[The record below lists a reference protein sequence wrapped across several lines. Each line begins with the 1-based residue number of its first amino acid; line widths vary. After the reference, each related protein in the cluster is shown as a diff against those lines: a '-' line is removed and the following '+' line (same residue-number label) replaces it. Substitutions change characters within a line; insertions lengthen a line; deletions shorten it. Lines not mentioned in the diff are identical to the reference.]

1 MRYLRFFS
9 CLLLT
14 VGLLC
19 GCIGLPS
26 TSLPSGVASKAP
38 SIKVAAT
45 GSPAHKAI
53 QTLVN
58 WQATLSVVGGLALL
72 AFGGLA
78 IYGGQILP
86 GVKLVIAGLL
96 LPIFGIWFAYHW
108 LAVVIVALIVTAGY
122 LLVTHYVLLR
132 PALVA
137 VESWART
144 VETRLVGA
152 ATSQAGAAIAG
163 NVPVDSYPAGT
174 PPLTP
179 FGYRALI

>member
-26 TSLPSGVASKAP
+26 TNLPATPGAP
-38 SIKVAAT
+38 SVKVAAT
-45 GSPAHKAI
+45 GSPAHRAI
-53 QTLVN
+53 QTAVN
-58 WQATLSVVGGLALL
+58 YTATLSILGGLACL

-78 IYGGQILP
+78 IYGGQLLP

-108 LAVVIVALIVTAGY
+108 VLVVALTLAVSGAYMLIV
-122 LLVTHYVLLR
+122 HYAQIR
-132 PALVA
+132 PALLA
-137 VESWART
+137 VESWAHT
-144 VETRLVGA
+144 VETRLVGVA
-152 ATSQAGAAIAG
+152 APHPASPGPVV
-163 NVPVDSYPAGT
+163 VPVVSAASI
-174 PPLTP
+174 LS
-179 FGYRALI
+179 AIHKV

>member
-26 TSLPSGVASKAP
+26 TSLPKTPGAP
-38 SIKVAAT
+38 SVKVAAT
-45 GSPAHKAI
+45 GSPAHRAI
-53 QTLVN
+53 QTAVN
-58 WQATLSVVGGLALL
+58 YTATLSILGGLACL

-96 LPIFGIWFAYHW
+96 LPIFGIWWAYHW
-108 LAVVIVALIVTAGY
+108 LLVTIIMLIGTALIWLT
-122 LLVTHYVLLR
+122 THYALVR
-132 PALVA
+132 PALLS
-137 VESWART
+137 VEAWAHT
-144 VETRLVGA
+144 VETRLVNVA
-152 ATSQAGAAIAG
+152 APHPASPGPVVAPAKPATTTAPTTASVLAALHK
-163 NVPVDSYPAGT
+163 P
-174 PPLTP
+174 
-179 FGYRALI
+179 